1 MRAGAG
7 EGLRS
12 RVDTTVATVIGIA
25 IVGFVLRVAVLV
37 RPIGVID
44 RLFIPDDT
52 YYTLSIARSIAHGH
66 GPTVDGHTLTS
77 GFQAL
82 LGFLLVPVYW
92 LTDNPDLAL
101 RIDLAL
107 LVVVDTLTIVLLA
120 WVAYRFAGRVA
131 AVTAA
136 ALWALSPVAVSMALG
151 GLETSLAI
159 CAAVALV
166 AAWIWANDTGSTR
179 RAVVTGVVAGL
190 AVLARVDIA
199 LLILLLGGLQLWRGP
214 RRLLVPGAIAGA
226 VVVAPWWIWCTVQ
239 FGTPIPTS
247 GEAAHRLALV
257 EPYSRESLAQ
267 VAGAVA
273 GGPFGVWQWL
283 RERLDVHPWVGVAM
297 FWVFVIALVALGVV
311 WARRRVMPQLAVAAL
326 PLFAA
331 GLLLFYAWFA
341 VGWYFTRYLAPVAC
355 VVSLV
360 IAVAVEHVWATRGT
374 WRVPLFV
381 GATAVLAVG
390 LFAVVARDEP
400 QPHRDRRVAVD
411 GLRDRHR
418 VPRHGEHGAR
428 ADATRQRV
436 RLVAERRVRLLRRR
450 PGQGGEPRRG
460 REPGGRRRA
469 GTGPDGGVHARPTRR
484 LDRGFHVAHHLV
496 LAEEPAATRAPA
508 GRAGRQGAAA
518 VPAVPRVR
526 GGADHVAG
534 ARRGRRRL
542 SVHSMPRAPR

>member
-92 LTDNPDLAL
+92 LTDNLDLAL

-136 ALWALSPVAVSMALG
+136 ALWAVSPVAVSMALG

-159 CAAVALV
+159 FCAVALV

-179 RAVVTGVVAGL
+179 RALVTGVVAGL

-214 RRLLVPGAIAGA
+214 RKLLVPGAIAGA

-257 EPYSRESLAQ
+257 QPYSRESLAQ

-283 RERLDVHPWVGVAM
+283 REKLDFHPWVGVAM

-355 VVSLV
+355 VVSLI
-360 IAVAVEHVWATRGT
+360 IAVAVERVWATRGT

-381 GATAVLAVG
+381 GATAVLALG
-390 LFAVVARDEP
+390 LFAVVRATNHNLTETNASQSTAYETATGYRDMAATVLAMTP
-400 QPHRDRRVAVD
+400 PGSVFGSWQSGAFGYYADDRVKVVNLD
-411 GLRDRHR
+411 G
-418 VPRHGEHGAR
+418 VVNPAA
-428 ADATRQRV
+428 ADAQEQDRT
-436 RLVAERRVRLLRRR
+436 VAYMRDQHVDWIADFTLHIIWFSLKSQQQLEHPPVVKAVKGLPQFPPFPEYAVAQITWPER
-450 PGQGGEPRRG
+450 G
-460 REPGGRRRA
+460 A
-469 GTGPDGGVHARPTRR
+469 PDGG
-484 LDRGFHVAHHLV
+484 
-496 LAEEPAATRAPA
+496 
-508 GRAGRQGAAA
+508 
-518 VPAVPRVR
+518 
-526 GGADHVAG
+526 
-534 ARRGRRRL
+534 
-542 SVHSMPRAPR
+542 

>member
-1 MRAGAG
+1 MRDGAG

-12 RVDTTVATVIGIA
+12 RVDTTVATVFGIA

-107 LVVVDTLTIVLLA
+107 LVVIDTLTIVLLA

-159 CAAVALV
+159 FGAVALV

-257 EPYSRESLAQ
+257 QPYSRESLAQ

-297 FWVFVIALVALGVV
+297 FWVFVIVLVALGVV

-341 VGWYFTRYLAPVAC
+341 VGWYFTRYLAPVEC

-381 GATAVLAVG
+381 GATAVLMVG
-390 LFAVVARDEP
+390 LFAVVRATNHNLTETNASQSTAYETATGYRDMANTVLALTP
-400 QPHRDRRVAVD
+400 PGSVFGSWQSGAFGYYADDRVKVVNLD
-411 GLRDRHR
+411 G
-418 VPRHGEHGAR
+418 VVNPAA
-428 ADATRQRV
+428 ADAQEQDRT
-436 RLVAERRVRLLRRR
+436 VAYMRDQHVDWIADFTLHIIWFSLKSQQQLEHPPAVQAVKGLPQFPPFPEYAVAQIRW
-450 PGQGGEPRRG
+450 
-460 REPGGRRRA
+460 
-469 GTGPDGGVHARPTRR
+469 PTRA
-484 LDRGFHVAHHLV
+484 VA
-496 LAEEPAATRAPA
+496 A
-508 GRAGRQGAAA
+508 GG
-518 VPAVPRVR
+518 
-526 GGADHVAG
+526 
-534 ARRGRRRL
+534 
-542 SVHSMPRAPR
+542 

>member
-1 MRAGAG
+1 M
-7 EGLRS
+7 RS
-12 RVDTTVATVIGIA
+12 RVDATVAAVIGIT
-25 IVGFVLRVAVLV
+25 ILGFLLRLAVLV

-92 LTDNPDLAL
+92 LTDNLDLAL

-107 LVVVDTLTIVLLA
+107 LVIADTLTIVVLA
-120 WVAYRFAGRVA
+120 WIAYRFAGRVA

-136 ALWALSPVAVSMALG
+136 ALWAMSPVAVSMALG

-159 CAAVALV
+159 LGAVALV
-166 AAWIWANDTGSTR
+166 AAWIWANDTASTQ
-179 RAVVTGVVAGL
+179 RALATGAVAGL
-190 AVLARVDIA
+190 AVLARVDVA
-199 LLILLLGGLQLWRGP
+199 LLVALLAALQLWRGP
-214 RRLLVPGAIAGA
+214 RRLLVPGALAGA
-226 VVVAPWWIWCTVQ
+226 AVVAPWWIWCTVQ

-247 GEAAHRLALV
+247 GEAAHRLALAQ
-257 EPYSRESLAQ
+257 PYSRESLAE

-273 GGPFGVWQWL
+273 GGPFGVWHWL
-283 RERLDVHPWVGVAM
+283 RERLFVHPWIGVAM
-297 FWVFVIALVALGVV
+297 FWIFVIALVALGVV
-311 WARRRVMPQLAVAAL
+311 WARRRIMPQLAVAAL

-381 GATAVLAVG
+381 GITTVLAVG
-390 LFAVVARDEP
+390 LFSVVRSTHHNLTETNASPATAYETATGYRDMATTVLAVTPPGSVFGSWQSGAFGYYAD
-400 QPHRDRRVAVD
+400 DRVKVVNLD
-411 GLRDRHR
+411 G
-418 VPRHGEHGAR
+418 VVNPAA
-428 ADATRQRV
+428 ADAQEQDRTVAYMRDQRV
-436 RLVAERRVRLLRRR
+436 NWIADFWLHIVWFAVKSHQLEHPPEVKAVKGLQQFPPFPTYAVAQITWPER
-450 PGQGGEPRRG
+450 G
-460 REPGGRRRA
+460 A
-469 GTGPDGGVHARPTRR
+469 ADGG
-484 LDRGFHVAHHLV
+484 
-496 LAEEPAATRAPA
+496 
-508 GRAGRQGAAA
+508 
-518 VPAVPRVR
+518 
-526 GGADHVAG
+526 
-534 ARRGRRRL
+534 
-542 SVHSMPRAPR
+542 

>member
-12 RVDTTVATVIGIA
+12 RVDATVATVIGIT
-25 IVGFVLRVAVLV
+25 IVGFVLRLAVLV
-37 RPIGVID
+37 RPVGVID

-92 LTDNPDLAL
+92 LTDNPDPAL

-159 CAAVALV
+159 FAAVALV

-190 AVLARVDIA
+190 AVLARVDVA

-257 EPYSRESLAQ
+257 EPSRANRSHRSRARSR
-267 VAGAVA
+267 AGRSAS
-273 GGPFGVWQWL
+273 GDGCGSGWTSIPGS
-283 RERLDVHPWVGVAM
+283 GVAM
-297 FWVFVIALVALGVV
+297 FWVFVVALVA
-311 WARRRVMPQLAVAAL
+311 ARRGVGPSTGHAPARGRRAAPVRRRTPALLRVVRGRLVLHPLPRAGGVRGVAGHRGRGRARVAA
-326 PLFAA
+326 
-331 GLLLFYAWFA
+331 
-341 VGWYFTRYLAPVAC
+341 
-355 VVSLV
+355 
-360 IAVAVEHVWATRGT
+360 RGA

-381 GATAVLAVG
+381 GATAVLARGSVRG
-390 LFAVVARDEP
+390 RARDEP
-400 QPHRDRRVAVD
+400 QPHRDQASQSTAYESATGYRDMANTVLALTPPGSVFGSWQSGAFGYYADDRV
-411 GLRDRHR
+411 
-418 VPRHGEHGAR
+418 E
-428 ADATRQRV
+428 
-436 RLVAERRVRLLRRR
+436 
-450 PGQGGEPRRG
+450 GGEPRRG

-469 GTGPDGGVHARPTRR
+469 ANGQDRRLHARPTASTGSPTSRCTSSGSR
-484 LDRGFHVAHHLV
+484 
-496 LAEEPAATRAPA
+496 
-508 GRAGRQGAAA
+508 
-518 VPAVPRVR
+518 
-526 GGADHVAG
+526 
-534 ARRGRRRL
+534 
-542 SVHSMPRAPR
+542 

>member
-25 IVGFVLRVAVLV
+25 IVGFGLRVAVLV

-92 LTDNPDLAL
+92 LTDNLDLAL

-136 ALWALSPVAVSMALG
+136 ALWAVSPVAVSMALG

-159 CAAVALV
+159 FCAVALV

-214 RRLLVPGAIAGA
+214 RKLLVPGAIAGA

-257 EPYSRESLAQ
+257 QPYSRESLAQ

-283 RERLDVHPWVGVAM
+283 REKLDFHPWVGVAM

-355 VVSLV
+355 VVSLI
-360 IAVAVEHVWATRGT
+360 IAVAVEHVWAIRGT

-381 GATAVLAVG
+381 GATAVLALG
-390 LFAVVARDEP
+390 LFAVVRATNHNLTETNASQSTAYETATGYRDMAATVLALTP
-400 QPHRDRRVAVD
+400 PGSVFGSWQSGAFGYYADDRVKVVNLD
-411 GLRDRHR
+411 G
-418 VPRHGEHGAR
+418 VVNPAA
-428 ADATRQRV
+428 ADAQEQDRT
-436 RLVAERRVRLLRRR
+436 VAYMRDQHVDWIADFTLHIIWFALKSQQQLEHPPVVKAVKGLPQFPPFPEYAVAQITWPER
-450 PGQGGEPRRG
+450 G
-460 REPGGRRRA
+460 A
-469 GTGPDGGVHARPTRR
+469 PDGG
-484 LDRGFHVAHHLV
+484 
-496 LAEEPAATRAPA
+496 
-508 GRAGRQGAAA
+508 
-518 VPAVPRVR
+518 
-526 GGADHVAG
+526 
-534 ARRGRRRL
+534 
-542 SVHSMPRAPR
+542 